1 MRATHRPIGILF
13 QLQLPELELQRV
25 EQDQASDERLAR
37 PEDEL
42 DRLHR
47 LDRADDAGEDAE
59 HAAFSARG
67 HESRRGRLRVEDR
80 KSTRLNSSHLV
91 ISYAVFCLK
100 KKKIIKTSLHR
111 P

>member
-1 MRATHRPIGILF
+1 MRATHRAIGILF

-67 HESRRGRLRVEDR
+67 HESRRGRLRVEAAVAWTPPGVEHRGLALESEDR
-80 KSTRLNSSHLV
+80 PEIGRAHV
-91 ISYAVFCLK
+91 
-100 KKKIIKTSLHR
+100 
-111 P
+111 